1 MEMKSKGGLFPF
13 QLLWVIPTAAM
24 LTLALGVWGWMSH
37 NARFDDALYRSL
49 ALFEINNESYIHG
62 VGATDWRFLIA
73 RWTGA
78 GAVITSLLALA
89 ALLHEQLAT
98 ALARWTKQAVVVI
111 GHAERAAGAFETAR
125 RLRRSAL
132 WIGAPAFGTAG
143 FAAIALEWPAGE
155 RTRTVAAHA
164 GGADHVLVA
173 ERNDADALAL
183 ARAARGAAPAAHITL
198 LMNDTHLADEVGV
211 TLNDAKTRVMSVASV
226 AARALHTVH
235 PPYMIAQ
242 REGHARIHALIVG
255 FGAIGQAV
263 LQDLIINCRTTFLA
277 PPRIVVIDPAAK
289 ALEGVLRVEAPE
301 LDRCAEC
308 VFIDGEI
315 GQGAVRP
322 EPARIGATLKGGGPL
337 TTACVCLGDD
347 AGALSTAVILQ
358 SLLRGVDVAR
368 PPIFV
373 RLREAGVLSLAP
385 DERGA
390 GLKALTPFGDIQAVL
405 TESEFLADEPD
416 AAARAYHDAY
426 RASLP
431 PERTSDPASRA
442 WDELDETYR
451 QANRRTVAHIPA
463 LLASAGIA
471 LDPSAVGLPRAP
483 ADRPLFADA
492 AALEQ
497 LAELEHERWCAERR
511 MGGWRATPLGEKQD
525 TVRRLHPDL
534 RPYGELPDQ
543 TKEYDRVNVRHTQ
556 AICAEAGASGA
567 ARSGRRAHRVKH

>member
-13 QLLWVIPTAAM
+13 QLLWVIPTAAL
-24 LTLALGVWGWMSH
+24 LTLALGFWGWSSH
-37 NARFDDALYRSL
+37 NTRFDTALYRSL
-49 ALFEINNESYIHG
+49 ALFEINNDSYISG
-62 VGATDWRFLIA
+62 VGATDWRFLVA

-125 RLRRSAL
+125 HAKRSAL

-143 FAAIALEWPAGE
+143 FSAIALEWPAGE
-155 RTRTVAAHA
+155 RTRTVTAHA

-183 ARAARGAAPAAHITL
+183 ARAARKAAPAAHITL
-198 LMNDTHLADEVGV
+198 LMNDTHLADEVAV

-226 AARALHTVH
+226 AARALHTAH
-235 PPYMIAQ
+235 PPFLIAQ
-242 REGHARIHALIVG
+242 QQGQARIHALIVG

-263 LQDLIINCRTTFLA
+263 LGDLIVNCRTSFLEL
-277 PPRIVVIDPAAK
+277 PRIVVIDPAAK

-308 VFIDGEI
+308 VFIEGEI

-322 EPARIGATLKGGGPL
+322 EPAQIGAAIQGGGPL
-337 TTACVCLGDD
+337 TTACICLGDD
-347 AGALSTAVILQ
+347 AAALSTAAILQ
-358 SLLRGVDVAR
+358 SLLRGVDIAH

-373 RLREAGVLSLAP
+373 RLREAGVLALAP
-385 DERGA
+385 DERGG
-390 GLKALTPFGDIQAVL
+390 GLKALTPFGDINAVL
-405 TESEFLADEPD
+405 RESEFLAEEPD

-431 PERTSDPASRA
+431 PERTNDPASRA
-442 WDELDETYR
+442 WDDLDETYR
-451 QANRRTVAHIPA
+451 QANRRAVAHIPA
-463 LLASAGIA
+463 LLASAGIEI
-471 LDPSAVGLPRAP
+471 DPGGVGLPRAP
-483 ADRPLFADA
+483 ADRPLFGDA
-492 AALEQ
+492 AELER
-497 LAELEHERWCAERR
+497 LAELEHERWSAERR
-511 MGGWRATPLGEKQD
+511 MDGWRATPLGERQD
-525 TVRRLHPDL
+525 KVRRLHPDL

-543 TKEYDRVNVRHTQ
+543 TKEYDRVIVRQTQ
-556 AICAEAGASGA
+556 AIWAGSSERGRAGKR
-567 ARSGRRAHRVKH
+567 ARRGKP

>member
-13 QLLWVIPTAAM
+13 QLLWVIPTAAL
-24 LTLALGVWGWMSH
+24 LTLALGVWGWSSH
-37 NARFDDALYRSL
+37 HTRFDTALYRSL
-49 ALFEINNESYIHG
+49 ALFEINNESYISG
-62 VGATDWRFLIA
+62 VGATDWRFLVA

-111 GHAERAAGAFETAR
+111 GHAERAAGAFEAAR
-125 RLRRSAL
+125 HLKRTAL

-143 FAAIALEWPAGE
+143 FSAIALEWPAGE

-183 ARAARGAAPAAHITL
+183 ARAARKAAPAAQITL
-198 LMNDTHLADEVGV
+198 LMNDTHLADEVAV

-226 AARALHTVH
+226 AARALHTAH
-235 PPYMIAQ
+235 PPFLIAQ
-242 REGHARIHALIVG
+242 SEGHARVHALIVG
-255 FGAIGQAV
+255 FGAIGQAI
-263 LQDLIINCRTTFLA
+263 LQDLIVNCRTTSLGL
-277 PPRIVVIDPAAK
+277 PRVVVIDPAAK

-322 EPARIGATLKGGGPL
+322 EPAQIGAAISAGGPL
-337 TTACVCLGDD
+337 TTACICLGDD
-347 AGALSTAVILQ
+347 AAALSTAAILQ
-358 SLLRGVDVAR
+358 SLLRGVDVAQ

-385 DERGA
+385 DERSG
-390 GLKALTPFGDIQAVL
+390 GLRALTPFGDIQAVL
-405 TESEFLADEPD
+405 TASEFLAEEPD
-416 AAARAYHDAY
+416 AAARAYHDGY

-431 PERTSDPASRA
+431 LERTNDPASRA
-442 WDELDETYR
+442 WDDLDETYR
-451 QANRRTVAHIPA
+451 QASRRAVKHIPA
-463 LLASAGIA
+463 MLTSGGIE
-471 LDPSAVGLPRAP
+471 LDLKAVGLPRAP
-483 ADRPLFADA
+483 ADRSLFSDA
-492 AALEQ
+492 AELEQ

-511 MGGWRATPLGEKQD
+511 MDGWRATSLGEKQD
-525 TVRRLHPDL
+525 KVRRLHPDL
-534 RPYGELPDQ
+534 RPYGELPHQ
-543 TKEYDRVNVRHTQ
+543 TQEYDRVNVRTTQ
-556 AICAEAGASGA
+556 SICAREA
-567 ARSGRRAHRVKH
+567 ARPGKRARRGKH